1 MNNYIYAVIVII
13 IIGLL
18 YALVLTR
25 RVNEASRGSEKM
37 MEIQTYIKLGSE
49 TFIRKQARILFV
61 FSLIVFLV
69 IGLFA
74 SNDDQLSNA
83 SSWLTAI
90 NFLMG
95 PLIRFIRI
103 YRP

>member
-1 MNNYIYAVIVII
+1 MNNYIHVVIVII

-37 MEIQTYIKLGSE
+37 KEIQSYIKLGSG
-49 TFIRKQARILFV
+49 TFIRKQASILLV
-61 FSLIVFLV
+61 FSVIVFLV

-74 SNDDQLSNA
+74 QVMNSYQMQILS
-83 SSWLTAI
+83 
-90 NFLMG
+90 
-95 PLIRFIRI
+95 
-103 YRP
+103 